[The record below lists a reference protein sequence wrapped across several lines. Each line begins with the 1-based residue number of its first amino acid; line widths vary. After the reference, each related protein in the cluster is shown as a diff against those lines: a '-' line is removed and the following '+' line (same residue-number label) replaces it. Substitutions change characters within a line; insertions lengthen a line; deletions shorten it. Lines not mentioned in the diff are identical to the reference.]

1 MDHLK
6 EIYWRKLMNK
16 KVNENNLTRLLELDW
31 KLLNDRNAISKTYK
45 FKNFNEA
52 FAFMTSV
59 AIFADKINHHP
70 EWFNV
75 YSRVDVVLT
84 THDLNGVS
92 ELDIT
97 LAEHMDN
104 FASNFLL
111 DRV

>member
-1 MDHLK
+1 
-6 EIYWRKLMNK
+6 MNN
-16 KVNENNLTRLLELDW
+16 KVNKNNLKPLVDANW
-31 KLLNDRNAISKTYK
+31 KILSERDAISKTYK

-52 FAFMTSV
+52 FSFMTSI

-84 THDLNGVS
+84 THDSNGVS
-92 ELDIT
+92 ELDIK

-104 FASNFLL
+104 FASKLL
-111 DRV
+111 

>member
-1 MDHLK
+1 
-6 EIYWRKLMNK
+6 MNN
-16 KVNENNLTRLLELDW
+16 KVNKNNLKPLVDANW
-31 KLLNDRNAISKTYK
+31 KILSERDAISKTYK

-52 FAFMTSV
+52 FSFMTSI

-92 ELDIT
+92 ELDIK
-97 LAEHMDN
+97 LAEHIDN
-104 FASNFLL
+104 FASKLL
-111 DRV
+111 

>member
-1 MDHLK
+1 
-6 EIYWRKLMNK
+6 MNK
-16 KVNENNLTRLLELDW
+16 KVNENNLTRLLEVDW
-31 KLLNDRNAISKTYK
+31 KLLSDRNAISKTYK
-45 FKNFNEA
+45 FKSFNEA

-59 AIFADKINHHP
+59 AIFSDKINHHP